1 MRATNS
7 GATRSFILRQ
17 IFLATVATSLLVFSS
32 PGAHADDNKTLVY
45 AGTLLAVPGKPPL
58 REQTIT
64 IEGNRIISVDAGFA
78 EPESD
83 DVRVVDLSDK
93 FVLPGLMDMHVHL
106 LGELSPTS
114 RIDQLT
120 ETTSMAAL
128 KGAMH
133 ARRTLYAGFTT
144 VRDLGGEP
152 EAIYAL
158 RDAIAEGAVPG
169 PRILA
174 AGSAIAATGGHGD
187 VDGVKAELLD
197 LWTPDTICD
206 GPYDCRRA
214 TRYAIKY
221 GADWIKITAT
231 GGVLSDT
238 KTGTDQQMA
247 DDELIEI
254 MQTAHSLGVRV
265 AAHAHGTDGINA
277 ALRAGV
283 DSIDHGTFLD
293 KESITL
299 FKETGAYLVPTLMPG
314 AKIPAMMDSNP
325 FFTEA
330 IKAKANAAAAASMQ
344 NFRQANKA
352 GVKIAFGT
360 DTGVTPHGDNAQEFA
375 LMVRGGMSPSEAIR
389 SATVV
394 AAELIEMSDELG
406 TIEVGKIA
414 DIIAVDGNPL
424 EDVTVLES
432 VHTVIRD
439 GQRVTGG

>member
-1 MRATNS
+1 MQQRLLITLM
-7 GATRSFILRQ
+7 TL
-17 IFLATVATSLLVFSS
+17 LAAGSVC
-32 PGAHADDNKTLVY
+32 ADSDITLIY
-45 AGTLLAVPGKPPL
+45 AGTLLAVPGEAPL
-58 REQTIT
+58 AAQTIT
-64 IEGNRIISVDAGFA
+64 IEGNRIMRIDAGFL
-78 EPESD
+78 EPQNAG
-83 DVRVVDLSDK
+83 VRVIDLSDK

-106 LGELSPTS
+106 LGELGPTS
-114 RIDQLT
+114 RTDQLS

-133 ARRTLYAGFTT
+133 ARRTLHAGFTT
-144 VRDLGGEP
+144 VRDLGGEA

-169 PRILA
+169 PRVLA
-174 AGSAIAATGGHGD
+174 AGRAIAATGGHGD
-187 VDGVKAELLD
+187 VNGVKAELLD
-197 LWTPDTICD
+197 LWTPETICD

-238 KTGTDQQMA
+238 NTGTDQQMA
-247 DDELIEI
+247 DDELLEI
-254 MQTAHSLGVRV
+254 IQTAHALGVRV
-265 AAHAHGTDGINA
+265 AAHAHGANGINA

-293 KESITL
+293 RESIAL
-299 FKETGAYLVPTLMPG
+299 FRESGAYLVPTLMPG
-314 AKIPAMMDSNP
+314 AKIPAIMDSNP
-325 FFTEA
+325 FFTDA
-330 IKAKANAAAAASMQ
+330 IKAKANAAAAASLE
-344 NFRQANKA
+344 NFRQASKA

-375 LMVRGGMSPSEAIR
+375 LMVSGGMSPAEAIR
-389 SATVV
+389 TATVV
-394 AAELIEMSDELG
+394 AAELIEMSDDLG

-414 DIIAVDGNPL
+414 DIIAVDSNPL

-432 VHTVIRD
+432 VDTVIRD
-439 GQRVTGG
+439 GRRITGE